1 MALNDTSPEQQKL
14 QVDAGIENE
23 TTERSLS
30 HWQLLWRRFLKH
42 RLAVFGLIV
51 IIGLY
56 MLAIFCEFFA
66 PMDPYVRYSQFVNA
80 PPQRIRFVDH
90 EGNFSIRPFV
100 YGHKSTLDMQS
111 FRRVYEPDYS
121 KRYDLRLFT
130 KGSKYKL
137 WGFFPGSLRFFG
149 VEEGGHL
156 FLFGTDNLGRDVF
169 SRIIYGS
176 RISLSIGLIGVFISL
191 AIGMLLGGISGLRGG
206 LIDELLQR
214 VIELLRSV
222 PDIPLWMGLSAALPP
237 HWSPIRVY
245 FGITVILSL
254 LGWTHVARVVR
265 SRFLSLRNEEFVLA
279 AYAAGASEWRIITK
293 HLIPSFISYVIVSVT
308 LSIPGMI
315 LGETALSFL
324 GIGLRPPVISWGV
337 LLEQAQ
343 NIAAVNTY
351 PWLLTPAIFVILT
364 VLSLNF
370 VGDGLRDAADPYSK

>member
-1 MALNDTSPEQQKL
+1 MALNVISSQNPEL
-14 QVDAGIENE
+14 QVGAPFEVE
-23 TTERSLS
+23 KTKRSLS
-30 HWQLLWRRFLKH
+30 HWQLMWRRFLKH
-42 RLAVFGLIV
+42 RLAVCGLVVV
-51 IIGLY
+51 IALY
-56 MLAIFCEFFA
+56 TIALFCEFFA
-66 PMDPYVRYSQFVNA
+66 PLDPYLRYPQFVNA
-80 PPQRIRFVDH
+80 PPQRLHFVDQ
-90 EGNFSIRPFV
+90 EGSFSPRPFV
-100 YGHKSTLDMQS
+100 YGLKFSLDMEKFQ
-111 FRRVYEPDYS
+111 RVYTPDYS
-121 KRYDLRLFT
+121 K
-130 KGSKYKL
+130 KYY
-137 WGFFPGSLRFFG
+137 LRFFTRGCEYRLWGKFPGNLHLFG
-149 VEEGGHL
+149 VDEGGYL
-156 FLFGTDNLGRDVF
+156 FLFGSDDLGRDVF
-169 SRIIYGS
+169 SRIIYGT
-176 RISLSIGLIGVFISL
+176 RVSLSIGLIGVFISL

-206 LIDELLQR
+206 VIDEILQR

-222 PDIPLWMGLSAALPP
+222 PHIPLWMGLSAALPP
-237 HWSPIRVY
+237 EWSPIKVY
-245 FGITVILSL
+245 FGITIILSL

-308 LSIPGMI
+308 LSVPGMI

-343 NIAAVNTY
+343 NISAVNTY